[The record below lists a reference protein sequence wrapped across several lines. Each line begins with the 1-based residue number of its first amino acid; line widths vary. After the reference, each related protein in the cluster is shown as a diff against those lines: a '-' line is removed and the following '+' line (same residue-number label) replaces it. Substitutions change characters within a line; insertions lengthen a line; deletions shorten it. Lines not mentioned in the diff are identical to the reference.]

1 METLYGYKQVK
12 RYLLLLLLLNSWQK
26 PVVAVPVVPNFSSGS
41 MTAVTRT
48 TQNITESI
56 VSTDYNTGHSLSIT
70 GTNLDIDGATMLP
83 NPTNINQTINGTT
96 YTWTGADLS
105 TMPNVTIKNAGAAFQ
120 MNQVYQGP
128 GLSNI
133 TNITRTTQVESVTET
148 TSTFS
153 Q

>member
-1 METLYGYKQVK
+1 MK
-12 RYLLLLLLLNSWQK
+12 RYLPLLLILNSSQTL
-26 PVVAVPVVPNFSSGS
+26 AVPVVPNFSSGS
-41 MTAVTRT
+41 MSAVTRT

-70 GTNLDIDGATMLP
+70 GTNLEIDGSTLLP
-83 NPTNINQTINGTT
+83 DPTTVTQTVNGTT
-96 YTWTGADLS
+96 YQWTGADLT
-105 TMPNVTIKNAGAAFQ
+105 TMPNVSIKNAGAAFQ
-120 MNQVYQGP
+120 MNQSYQGP

>member
-1 METLYGYKQVK
+1 MK
-12 RYLLLLLLLNSWQK
+12 RYLPLLLLLNSWQK
-26 PVVAVPVVPNFSSGS
+26 PVIAVPVVPNFSSGS
-41 MTAVTRT
+41 MNAVTRT
-48 TQNITESI
+48 TQNITENI

-83 NPTNINQTINGTT
+83 NPTTINQTVNGTT
-96 YTWTGADLS
+96 YQWTGADLS
-105 TMPNVTIKNAGAAFQ
+105 TMPNVTIRNPGAAFQ
-120 MNQVYQGP
+120 MNQHYVGP

>member
-1 METLYGYKQVK
+1 MA
-12 RYLLLLLLLNSWQK
+12 RFLLFLLILAIPEK
-26 PVVAVPVVPNFSSGS
+26 AVIAVPVVPNFSSGS
-41 MTAVTRT
+41 MSAVTRT
-48 TQNITESI
+48 TQNITETI

-70 GTNLDIDGATMLP
+70 GTNLNIDGSTMLP
-83 NPTNINQTINGTT
+83 NPTTINQTVNGTS
-96 YTWTGADLS
+96 YSWTGADLT
-105 TMPNVTIKNAGAAFQ
+105 TMPNVTIQNAGAAFQ

>member
-1 METLYGYKQVK
+1 MK
-12 RYLLLLLLLNSWQK
+12 RYLLLLLLLNGWQK
-26 PVVAVPVVPNFSSGS
+26 PVIAVPVVPNFSSGS
-41 MTAVTRT
+41 MSAVTRT

-70 GTNLDIDGATMLP
+70 GTNLEIDGSTLLP
-83 NPTNINQTINGTT
+83 DPTTVTQTVNGTT
-96 YTWTGADLS
+96 YQWTGADLT
-105 TMPNVTIKNAGAAFQ
+105 TMPNVSIRNAGAAFQ
-120 MNQVYQGP
+120 MNQSYQGP

>member
-1 METLYGYKQVK
+1 MK
-12 RYLLLLLLLNSWQK
+12 RYLPLLLLLNSWQK

-41 MTAVTRT
+41 MSAVTRT
-48 TQNITESI
+48 TQNITENI
-56 VSTDYNTGHSLSIT
+56 VSTDYNSGHSLSIT
-70 GTNLDIDGATMLP
+70 GTNLDIDGSTMLP
-83 NPTNINQTINGTT
+83 NPTDITQTVNGTT
-96 YTWTGADLS
+96 YTWTGADLT

-120 MNQVYQGP
+120 LNQVYQGP

>member
-1 METLYGYKQVK
+1 MK
-12 RYLLLLLLLNSWQK
+12 RYLLLLLLLNNWQK
-26 PVVAVPVVPNFSSGS
+26 SVIAVPVVPNFSSGS

-70 GTNLDIDGATMLP
+70 GTNLEIDGSTMLP
-83 NPTNINQTINGTT
+83 DPTTINQTVNGTT
-96 YTWTGADLS
+96 YQWTGADLT

-120 MNQVYQGP
+120 MNQVYHGP

>member
-1 METLYGYKQVK
+1 MK
-12 RYLLLLLLLNSWQK
+12 RYLPLLLLLNSWQK

-48 TQNITESI
+48 TQNITENI

-83 NPTNINQTINGTT
+83 NPTTINQTVNGTT
-96 YTWTGADLS
+96 YQWTGADLS
-105 TMPNVTIKNAGAAFQ
+105 TMPNVTIRNPGAAFQ
-120 MNQVYQGP
+120 MNQHYVGP

>member
-1 METLYGYKQVK
+1 MK
-12 RYLLLLLLLNSWQK
+12 RYLPLLLLLNTTEIL
-26 PVVAVPVVPNFSSGS
+26 AVPVVPNFSSGS

-70 GTNLDIDGATMLP
+70 GANLEIDGSTLLP
-83 NPTNINQTINGTT
+83 DPTTVNQTVNGTT
-96 YTWTGADLS
+96 YQWTGADLT
-105 TMPNVTIKNAGAAFQ
+105 TMPNVSIKNPGAAFQ
-120 MNQVYQGP
+120 LQMSYQGS
-128 GLSNI
+128 GLANI

>member
-1 METLYGYKQVK
+1 M
-12 RYLLLLLLLNSWQK
+12 LLLLLLNGWQK

-83 NPTNINQTINGTT
+83 NPTSINQTVNGTT

-105 TMPNVTIKNAGAAFQ
+105 TMPNITIKNAGAAFQ
-120 MNQVYQGP
+120 LNQVYHGP

-133 TNITRTTQVESVTET
+133 TNITRTTQVEIVTET

>member
-1 METLYGYKQVK
+1 MKH
-12 RYLLLLLLLNSWQK
+12 YLPLLLLLNATEIL
-26 PVVAVPVVPNFSSGS
+26 AVPVVPNFSSGS

-70 GTNLDIDGATMLP
+70 GTNINIDGSTMLP
-83 NPTNINQTINGTT
+83 DPTTVTQTVNGST
-96 YTWTGADLS
+96 YTWTGADLT
-105 TMPNVTIKNAGAAFQ
+105 TMPNVTIQNAGAAFQ
-120 MNQVYQGP
+120 LNQSYQGP
-128 GLSNI
+128 GLSNV
-133 TNITRTTQVESVTET
+133 TNITRQTQVESVTET

>member
-1 METLYGYKQVK
+1 MEALHGHKQMK
-12 RYLLLLLLLNSWQK
+12 RYLPLLLLLNTTEIL
-26 PVVAVPVVPNFSSGS
+26 AVPVVPNFSSGS
-41 MTAVTRT
+41 MSAVTRT

-70 GTNLDIDGATMLP
+70 GTNLEIDGSTLLP
-83 NPTNINQTINGTT
+83 DPTTVTQTVNGTT
-96 YTWTGADLS
+96 YQWTGADLT
-105 TMPNVTIKNAGAAFQ
+105 TMPNVSIKNAGAAFQ
-120 MNQVYQGP
+120 MNQVYHGP

>member
-1 METLYGYKQVK
+1 MT
-12 RYLLLLLLLNSWQK
+12 RFLLFLLILLIPEK
-26 PVVAVPVVPNFSSGS
+26 AVIAVPVVPNFSSGS
-41 MTAVTRT
+41 MSAVTRT

-56 VSTDYNTGHSLSIT
+56 VSTDYNTGHTLSIT
-70 GTNLDIDGATMLP
+70 GTNLQIDGSPMLP
-83 NPTNINQTINGTT
+83 DPTTINHTVNGTT
-96 YTWTGADLS
+96 YTWTGADLT
-105 TMPNVTIKNAGAAFQ
+105 TMPNVTILESGAPFQ
-120 MNQVYQGP
+120 MNTVYQGP

>member
-1 METLYGYKQVK
+1 MT
-12 RYLLLLLLLNSWQK
+12 RFLLFLLILLIPEK
-26 PVVAVPVVPNFSSGS
+26 AVIAVPVVPNFSSGS
-41 MTAVTRT
+41 MSAVTRT

-56 VSTDYNTGHSLSIT
+56 VSTDYNTGHTLSIT
-70 GTNLDIDGATMLP
+70 GSNLQIAGSTMLP
-83 NPTNINQTINGTT
+83 EPTTINETINGTT
-96 YTWTGADLS
+96 YSWTGADLT
-105 TMPNVTIKNAGAAFQ
+105 TMPNVTILEAGAPFQ
-120 MNQVYQGP
+120 MNSDYQGP

>member
-1 METLYGYKQVK
+1 MK
-12 RYLLLLLLLNSWQK
+12 RYLPLLLLLNTTEIL
-26 PVVAVPVVPNFSSGS
+26 AVPVVPNFSSGS
-41 MTAVTRT
+41 MSAVTRT

-70 GTNLDIDGATMLP
+70 GTNLEIDGSTLLP
-83 NPTNINQTINGTT
+83 DPTTINQTVNGTT
-96 YTWTGADLS
+96 YSWTGADLT
-105 TMPNVTIKNAGAAFQ
+105 TMPNVSIKNPGAAFQ
-120 MNQVYQGP
+120 LQMSYQGS
-128 GLSNI
+128 GLANI

>member
-1 METLYGYKQVK
+1 MK
-12 RYLLLLLLLNSWQK
+12 RCLPLLLLLNATEIL
-26 PVVAVPVVPNFSSGS
+26 AVPVVPNFSSGS

-48 TQNITESI
+48 TQNITENI
-56 VSTDYNTGHSLSIT
+56 VSTDYNSGHSLSIT
-70 GTNLDIDGATMLP
+70 GTNLEIDGSTMLP
-83 NPTNINQTINGTT
+83 DPTTINQTVNGTT
-96 YTWTGADLS
+96 YSWTGAYLT

-120 MNQVYQGP
+120 LNQVYQGP

>member
-1 METLYGYKQVK
+1 MK
-12 RYLLLLLLLNSWQK
+12 RYLPLLLLLNSWQK
-26 PVVAVPVVPNFSSGS
+26 PVIAVPVVPNFSSGS

-48 TQNITESI
+48 TQNITENI

-83 NPTNINQTINGTT
+83 NPTDITQTVNGTT
-96 YTWTGADLS
+96 YTWTGADLT
-105 TMPNVTIKNAGAAFQ
+105 TMPNVTIRNAGAAFQ
-120 MNQVYQGP
+120 MNQSYQGP
-128 GLSNI
+128 GLANI
-133 TNITRTTQVESVTET
+133 TNITRQTQVESVTET

>member
-1 METLYGYKQVK
+1 MK

-26 PVVAVPVVPNFSSGS
+26 PVIAVPVVPNFSSGS
-41 MTAVTRT
+41 MSAVTRT

-70 GTNLDIDGATMLP
+70 GTNLEIDGSPLLP
-83 NPTNINQTINGTT
+83 DPTTVTQTVNGTT
-96 YTWTGADLS
+96 YLWTGADLT
-105 TMPNVTIKNAGAAFQ
+105 TMPNVSIKNAGAAFQ
-120 MNQVYQGP
+120 MNQSYQGP

>member
-1 METLYGYKQVK
+1 MN
-12 RYLLLLLLLNSWQK
+12 RFLLFLLILLIPEK
-26 PVVAVPVVPNFSSGS
+26 AVIAVPVVPNFSSGS
-41 MTAVTRT
+41 MSAVTRT

-56 VSTDYNTGHSLSIT
+56 VSTDYNTGHTLSIT
-70 GTNLDIDGATMLP
+70 GTNLQFDGSTMLP
-83 NPTNINQTINGTT
+83 EPTTINETINGTT
-96 YTWTGADLS
+96 YSWTGADLT
-105 TMPNVTIKNAGAAFQ
+105 TMPNVTILEAGAPFQ
-120 MNQVYQGP
+120 MNTVYQGP

>member
-1 METLYGYKQVK
+1 MK
-12 RYLLLLLLLNSWQK
+12 RYLLLLLLLNGWQK
-26 PVVAVPVVPNFSSGS
+26 PVIAVPVVPNFSSGS
-41 MTAVTRT
+41 MSAVTRT
-48 TQNITESI
+48 TQNITENI

-70 GTNLDIDGATMLP
+70 GTNIDIDGSTMLP
-83 NPTNINQTINGTT
+83 DPTTINQTVNGTT
-96 YTWTGADLS
+96 YQWTGADLT
-105 TMPNVTIKNAGAAFQ
+105 TMPNVTIREAGAAFQ
-120 MNQVYQGP
+120 ANFHYVSP

>member
-1 METLYGYKQVK
+1 MK
-12 RYLLLLLLLNSWQK
+12 RYLPLLLLLNTTK
-26 PVVAVPVVPNFSSGS
+26 ILAVPVVPNFSSGS
-41 MTAVTRT
+41 MSAVTRT

-70 GTNLDIDGATMLP
+70 GTNLDIDGSTLLP
-83 NPTNINQTINGTT
+83 DPTTVTQTVNGTT
-96 YTWTGADLS
+96 YQWTGADLT
-105 TMPNVTIKNAGAAFQ
+105 TMPNVTIREAGAAFQ
-120 MNQVYQGP
+120 ANFHYVSP

>member
-1 METLYGYKQVK
+1 MK

-26 PVVAVPVVPNFSSGS
+26 SVIAVPVVPNFSSGS
-41 MTAVTRT
+41 MSAVTRT

-70 GTNLDIDGATMLP
+70 GTNLEIDGSTLLP
-83 NPTNINQTINGTT
+83 DPTTVTQTVNGTT
-96 YTWTGADLS
+96 YQWTGADLT
-105 TMPNVTIKNAGAAFQ
+105 TMPNVSIKNAGAAFQ
-120 MNQVYQGP
+120 MNQSYQGP

>member
-1 METLYGYKQVK
+1 MT
-12 RYLLLLLLLNSWQK
+12 RFLLFLLILVIPEK
-26 PVVAVPVVPNFSSGS
+26 AVIAVPVVPNFSSGS
-41 MTAVTRT
+41 MSAVTRT
-48 TQNITESI
+48 TQNITETI
-56 VSTDYNTGHSLSIT
+56 VSTDYNTGHTLSIT
-70 GTNLDIDGATMLP
+70 GTNLNIDGSTMLP
-83 NPTNINQTINGTT
+83 EPTTINETINGTT

-105 TMPNVTIKNAGAAFQ
+105 TMPNVTILESGAPFQ

>member
-1 METLYGYKQVK
+1 MK
-12 RYLLLLLLLNSWQK
+12 RYLPLLLLLNTTEIL
-26 PVVAVPVVPNFSSGS
+26 AVPVVPNFSSGS
-41 MTAVTRT
+41 MSAVTRT

-70 GTNLDIDGATMLP
+70 GTNLEIDGSTLLP
-83 NPTNINQTINGTT
+83 DPTTINQTVNGTT
-96 YTWTGADLS
+96 YSWTGADLT
-105 TMPNVTIKNAGAAFQ
+105 TMPNVSIKNPGAAYQIQ
-120 MNQVYQGP
+120 MSYQGSR
-128 GLSNI
+128 LANI